1 MKKTMTAV
9 LAMMLIMAMTVDG
22 TYAYLTSTDSVTNT
36 FTVGKVAI
44 TLDEAKTDA
53 YGVADTTV
61 ARVKANEYKL
71 IPGREYG
78 KDPTVHVAVGSEEC
92 YVFVKIENGIEAIE
106 DTTEPIADQIETN
119 GWTLLPGET
128 GVYYRVQAAIPENGT
143 VANLPVF
150 ENFTIKADADVS
162 TYGDAELIITA
173 YAIQKD
179 GILNAAAAWAALNP
193 TPATPAQP

>member
-9 LAMMLIMAMTVDG
+9 LAMMLIMAMTVAG

-53 YGVADTTV
+53 YGVADTTP

-71 IPGREYG
+71 IPGREYD
-78 KDPTVHVAVGSEEC
+78 KDPTVHVEAGSEEC
-92 YVFVKIENGIEAIE
+92 YVFVKIENGIAAIE

-128 GVYYRVQAAIPENGT
+128 GVYYRVQAAIPENGNA
-143 VANLPVF
+143 VPLPVF
-150 ENFTIKADADVS
+150 ESFTIKADADVS

-179 GILNAAAAWAALNP
+179 GIINAAAAWAALNP
-193 TPATPAQP
+193 APATPAQP

>member
-9 LAMMLIMAMTVDG
+9 LAMMLIMAMTVAG

-71 IPGREYG
+71 IPGREYD
-78 KDPTVHVAVGSEEC
+78 KDPIVHVAVGSEAC
-92 YVFVKIENGIEAIE
+92 YVFVKIENGIAAIE
-106 DTTEPIADQIETN
+106 DTTKPIADQIETN
-119 GWTLLPGET
+119 GWTALAGET
-128 GVYYRVQAAIPENGT
+128 GVYYKEQDAIPENGNA
-143 VANLPVF
+143 VPLPVF
-150 ENFTIKADADVS
+150 ESFTIKADADVS
-162 TYGDAELIITA
+162 TYGDAKLIITA

-179 GILNAAAAWAALNP
+179 GIINAAAAWAALNP

>member
-9 LAMMLIMAMTVDG
+9 LAMMLIMAMTVAG

-71 IPGREYG
+71 IPGREYD
-78 KDPTVHVAVGSEEC
+78 KDPTVHVEAGSEEC
-92 YVFVKIENGIEAIE
+92 YVFVKIENGIAAIE

-128 GVYYRVQAAIPENGT
+128 GVYYRVQAAIPENGNA
-143 VANLPVF
+143 VPLPVF
-150 ENFTIKADADVS
+150 GRFAIKADADVS

-179 GILNAAAAWAALNP
+179 GIFTAAAAWAALNP